1 MIKIPFSWD
10 DPFMLEDQLSPEE
23 KLIRDKAYQYA
34 QEKLMPRV
42 LIANRQETFDREI
55 FKELGDL
62 GFLGMTLE
70 GKASFVALGLVA
82 REIERVDSGYRSL
95 LSVQSSLV
103 MNAISLYGSEAQKTF
118 YLPAL
123 AKGDLLGCFGL
134 TEPTHGSDPGSM
146 ETNAKATKGGWILN
160 GEKAWIT
167 PSSHADLFVVWAK
180 EDGVVKGFLLERGM
194 TGIETPHIEGKFS
207 LRTVSTGRIILTN
220 VFVPH
225 ENLLPKA
232 SGLQDVFQCLNYGR
246 YGISWGVLG
255 AAEFCWHQARSYGLE
270 RTQFGRPLAATQL
283 FQAKLATMQTDIA
296 LGLQGALRA
305 GRLMDEGRCPAE
317 LISLVKRNNA
327 RKALE
332 IARLARDMLG
342 ANGIL
347 DEYHVIRHMMN
358 LETVNT
364 YEGTYDIHTLILGR
378 SQTGISAFESPP
390 IK

>member
-1 MIKIPFSWD
+1 MIKIPFSWE
-10 DPFMLEDQLSPEE
+10 DPFMLEDQLSPDE
-23 KLIRDKAYQYA
+23 KLIRDKARHYA

-42 LIANRQETFDREI
+42 LMANRQETFDRNI

-70 GKASFVALGLVA
+70 GKASFVAFGLVA

-95 LSVQSSLV
+95 FSVQSSLV
-103 MNAISLYGSEAQKTF
+103 MSAISLYGSEDQKKS

-123 AKGDLLGCFGL
+123 AQGDLIGCFGL
-134 TEPTHGSDPGSM
+134 TEPTHGSDPSSM
-146 ETNAKATKGGWILN
+146 ETHAKATKGGWILN

-167 PSSHADLFVVWAK
+167 PSSHADLFIVWAK
-180 EDGVVKGFLLERGM
+180 EEGVIKGFILRRGM
-194 TGIETPHIEGKFS
+194 DGIETPRIEGKFS
-207 LRTVSTGRIILTN
+207 LRTVPTGHIILTN
-220 VFVPH
+220 VFVPQ
-225 ENLLPKA
+225 ENILPKA

-246 YGISWGVLG
+246 YGISWGALG

-270 RTQFGRPLAATQL
+270 RNQFGNPIAATQL

-296 LGLQGALRA
+296 LGLQGVLRA
-305 GRLMDEGRCPAE
+305 GRLMDEGRCPSE
-317 LISLVKRNNA
+317 LISLLKRNNA

-332 IARLARDMLG
+332 IARAARDMLG

-364 YEGTYDIHTLILGR
+364 YEGTYDIHSLVLGR
-378 SQTGISAFESPP
+378 AQTGLSTF
-390 IK
+390 